1 MGPIAHII
9 IYAIIW
15 HAVIEIWQKMRE
27 KNGQMNVQIMKS
39 QEKMGKVHSY
49 HDTWLRAL
57 AVGRWFPPGAPV
69 SSTRKLISSSFH
81 RLDMTLAVAEALN
94 P

>member
-1 MGPIAHII
+1 MKLGGKWAMGPIAHII

-27 KNGQMNVQIMKS
+27 KMDKWMYKLWSPGKD
-39 QEKMGKVHSY
+39 GKVHSY

-57 AVGRWFPPGAPV
+57 NIFCMKFSADPWPD
-69 SSTRKLISSSFH
+69 
-81 RLDMTLAVAEALN
+81 LDIGQWS
-94 P
+94 